1 MSNEDSFI
9 NEVTEEVRRDR
20 LFALMRRYGWI
31 AILAVIVIVG
41 GATWNEW
48 RKAQAQTAAE
58 AKGDALIA
66 ALQAET
72 AEARAAALNELAPA
86 DDPETRAVV
95 DLLKSAAALEA
106 DDAQGAGAALDAV
119 IANADAPQMY
129 RDVAIL
135 KRVLTGGETLSAEDR
150 IDRLQPLLAPGNP
163 FRLLAVEQRAYAE
176 VELGDTDAALTS
188 LRGILADAEVT
199 EDLRRRAQQLIVAL
213 GGSVDPA

>member
-1 MSNEDSFI
+1 MANEDSFI
-9 NEVTEEVRRDR
+9 NEVTEEVRRDK

-48 RKAQAQTAAE
+48 RKAQAQAVAE

-66 ALQAET
+66 ALQSDT
-72 AEARAAALNELAPA
+72 PEARASALNALEPA
-86 DDPETRAVV
+86 QDPETRAVV

-106 DDAQGAGAALDAV
+106 DDPEGAGAALDAV
-119 IANADAPQMY
+119 IENTAAPQMY
-129 RDVAIL
+129 RNVAIL
-135 KRVLTGGETLSAEDR
+135 KRVLTGGATLSAQDR
-150 IDRLQPLLAPGNP
+150 IDRLQPLLTPGNP
-163 FRLLAVEQRAYAE
+163 FRLLAVEQRAFAE